1 MCSIVNQS
9 TARKSDQS
17 EVTISG
23 RLQEKEPIGKQ
34 DTKRN
39 NQSTPSIQSLRSIKK
54 SRDERAETHTSFDM
68 LRKSKA
74 KDQTQA
80 LNIPVKIPLG
90 GGRYAEL
97 TEWNGSKSGSEIL
110 ENREDSYQSRCQLII
125 TTVESLLQYYT
136 SGGRFD
142 QSSERR
148 RTRGLEI

>member
-9 TARKSDQS
+9 IARKSDQS
-17 EVTISG
+17 EITISG
-23 RLQEKEPIGKQ
+23 RLANQTQEKEQIRKQ

-54 SRDERAETHTSFDM
+54 SRDERAETHTSFQM

-90 GGRYAEL
+90 GGR
-97 TEWNGSKSGSEIL
+97 
-110 ENREDSYQSRCQLII
+110 
-125 TTVESLLQYYT
+125 
-136 SGGRFD
+136 
-142 QSSERR
+142 
-148 RTRGLEI
+148 

>member
-54 SRDERAETHTSFDM
+54 SRDERAETHTSFQM

-74 KDQTQA
+74 K
-80 LNIPVKIPLG
+80 
-90 GGRYAEL
+90 
-97 TEWNGSKSGSEIL
+97 
-110 ENREDSYQSRCQLII
+110 
-125 TTVESLLQYYT
+125 
-136 SGGRFD
+136 
-142 QSSERR
+142 
-148 RTRGLEI
+148 TRPKH